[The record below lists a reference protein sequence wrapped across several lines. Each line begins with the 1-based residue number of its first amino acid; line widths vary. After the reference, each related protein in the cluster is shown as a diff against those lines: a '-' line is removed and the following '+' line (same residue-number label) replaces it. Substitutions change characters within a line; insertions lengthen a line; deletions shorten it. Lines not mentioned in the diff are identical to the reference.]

1 MNTNTQKVMYNGIE
15 YNAVVSSKEEKEIMY
30 KKMKDDM
37 STRMIKIKIDRL
49 IEALEEL
56 PSDVKI
62 EVPAHLIDLL
72 EKLSKGE
79 ELPESDDE
87 KHRREYPDHRICE
100 DCECCIGCGCCEC
113 LDDEDFKCDRCK
125 AVKHQDHYITLNN
138 DHSGNTICDEC
149 IPAYVKENGLEE
161 SDDEESE
168 DGDWDGDLEDTPNC
182 HECGEDCG
190 RTIVSHQKYKNTYFC
205 SQKCQRKY
213 DGEQDDFTNRMCENP
228 ECKKEF
234 DLADPHYYDED
245 QGVCYCCEE
254 CSAV

>member
-1 MNTNTQKVMYNGIE
+1 MNTNAKIE
-15 YNAVVSSKEEKEIMY
+15 M
-30 KKMKDDM
+30 
-37 STRMIKIKIDRL
+37 KIDNL
-49 IEALEEL
+49 IDMLQKMPA
-56 PSDVKI
+56 DKVI
-62 EVPAHLIDLL
+62 MVPQETIDLL

-87 KHRREYPDHRICE
+87 ESE
-100 DCECCIGCGCCEC
+100 EEL
-113 LDDEDFKCDRCK
+113 LDDELFKCDKCGAIKDREHH
-125 AVKHQDHYITLNN
+125 VTLSHDNN
-138 DHSGNTICDEC
+138 GNTICDEC
-149 IPAYVKENGLEE
+149 VPEYVKENGLED
-161 SDDEESE
+161 SDDEEEE

-190 RTIVSHQKYKNTYFC
+190 RTIVSHEKYKNTYFC